1 MDNMIYIK
9 IDNDTFYD
17 DAIVLV
23 RSFYPRM
30 EVKAY
35 KQDTV
40 VTEGD
45 KVIDITVPDMT
56 GLNKSE
62 MHDKFKS
69 YLYDSSAR

>member
-1 MDNMIYIK
+1 MIYIK

-35 KQDTV
+35 KRNTV
-40 VTEGD
+40 ATELI
-45 KVIDITVPDMT
+45 KM
-56 GLNKSE
+56 
-62 MHDKFKS
+62 
-69 YLYDSSAR
+69 LYNRHLI

>member
-1 MDNMIYIK
+1 MIYIK

-40 VTEGD
+40 ATEAD
-45 KVIDITVPDMT
+45 KVIDCLGVI
-56 GLNKSE
+56 LQE
-62 MHDKFKS
+62 CAQ
-69 YLYDSSAR
+69 ARLHMLCLKMAKTSRL

>member
-40 VTEGD
+40 VTED
-45 KVIDITVPDMT
+45 DR
-56 GLNKSE
+56 
-62 MHDKFKS
+62 
-69 YLYDSSAR
+69 A

>member
-1 MDNMIYIK
+1 MIYIK

-40 VTEGD
+40 ATEAD

-62 MHDKFKS
+62 CTINSSHIYMTG
-69 YLYDSSAR
+69 SAR

>member
-1 MDNMIYIK
+1 MIYIK

-23 RSFYPRM
+23 RSFYPRI

-40 VTEGD
+40 ATEAD
-45 KVIDITVPDMT
+45 KVIMSGCLST
-56 GLNKSE
+56 
-62 MHDKFKS
+62 
-69 YLYDSSAR
+69 A